1 MTSESPIRDLARQI
15 RALVQGHPAY
25 PQVALFMNHVQDH
38 LAALAYAEEVNQA
51 RQTGEPMATEL
62 PKLFR
67 R

>member
-1 MTSESPIRDLARQI
+1 MPESPIRDLSRQI

-38 LAALAYAEEVNQA
+38 LGALAYAEEVNQSLK
-51 RQTGEPMATEL
+51 TGEPMASEP